1 MTSRF
6 TVKALPHEELR
17 EVMMKYNRAQRA
29 KSREQKAES
38 EKQKAKSR
46 SRRQKQRAI
55 GRRQNPPVNI
65 HNR

>member
-38 EKQKAKSR
+38 EKQRAKSR
-46 SRRQKQRAI
+46 KQKAEAEGRSRER
-55 GRRQNPPVNI
+55 
-65 HNR
+65 